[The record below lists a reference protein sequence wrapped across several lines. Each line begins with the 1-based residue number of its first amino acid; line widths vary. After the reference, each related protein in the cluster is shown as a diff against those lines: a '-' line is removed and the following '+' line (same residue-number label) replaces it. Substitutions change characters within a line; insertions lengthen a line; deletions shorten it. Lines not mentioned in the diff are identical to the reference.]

1 LKDIIAVYSSH
12 PTAPLSLQA
21 RVSGFTPQKF
31 SLLEKQSLAVRIPAM
46 RESVYL
52 LPQETAFRIR
62 SAALPLPG
70 DPYWQKRYSQKGRT
84 IPEETYGSWKEQ
96 IKRAANNRLTASEIK
111 AAGEIPDE
119 ILKPV
124 LNRMAFKGELLR
136 IGADSLRSNTIR
148 YVTTEKWFPNDF
160 MMPAPDESLGWLAG
174 EYLRAYGPARIQDFQ
189 WWSGVTAGKAKTA
202 MTAIDSVTLENDYLI
217 LQDDV
222 QKFDQFTPLPIEN
235 IDILPQWDSYTMGYA
250 PDGRKRFVDPD
261 MQDRLYGKL
270 GATGG
275 NALGAVLINGLTQG
289 VWSSRF
295 KGDLMVILLNMFDKP
310 NPLLCEDIL
319 RYFEPIA
326 ALLKAKRM
334 IVEKNLP

>member
-1 LKDIIAVYSSH
+1 
-12 PTAPLSLQA
+12 
-21 RVSGFTPQKF
+21 
-31 SLLEKQSLAVRIPAM
+31 M
-46 RESVYL
+46 
-52 LPQETAFRIR
+52 
-62 SAALPLPG
+62 
-70 DPYWQKRYSQKGRT
+70 
-84 IPEETYGSWKEQ
+84 
-96 IKRAANNRLTASEIK
+96 
-111 AAGEIPDE
+111 
-119 ILKPV
+119 
-124 LNRMAFKGELLR
+124 
-136 IGADSLRSNTIR
+136 
-148 YVTTEKWFPNDF
+148 
-160 MMPAPDESLGWLAG
+160 
-174 EYLRAYGPARIQDFQ
+174 
-189 WWSGVTAGKAKTA
+189 TAGKAKTA

-217 LQDDV
+217 LPDDV